1 MPCVRAACL
10 CFCLLPADRRIR
22 TDGCW
27 IGFQDTG
34 REGGFVWLDGST
46 VEFVDFAPGE
56 PNGVD
61 ANGGGEDAVELDFR
75 PRQGGSGGW
84 NDMHVEG
91 VAGHSGGLGTS
102 FTHSMGS
109 DCFGCAGAYGGYP
122 LCETVHPHDC
132 TSTGGIA
139 LEGSPCQFPFEYQG
153 QTWNTCAPMAQCV
166 ENTCHNDGHWV
177 K

>member
-1 MPCVRAACL
+1 MN
-10 CFCLLPADRRIR
+10 
-22 TDGCW
+22 W
-27 IGFQDTG
+27 
-34 REGGFVWLDGST
+34 
-46 VEFVDFAPGE
+46 APGE
-56 PNGVD
+56 PNECGVEVESWQVGEENCIAD
-61 ANGGGEDAVELDFR
+61 GEDAVELDFR

-177 K
+177 KLNGDLDLRAVRLANRKSITISG